1 MPAPTSSKE
10 EVLDQLL
17 DSFRDRGYEGS
28 SLAELSAATGLM
40 KSSLYHYFP
49 GGKAEMAEQV
59 LLHLD
64 RRLEASLY
72 APLRSGGSPAKK
84 LGGLLDA
91 LSAFY
96 EGGRRACL
104 LERLCASVD
113 RDRFRRPLRQAFATW
128 MQAVEDIAIEAG
140 LSKAVARARAEDFV
154 IRIEGALIVCAGTN
168 DYDTFARTIKRLRT
182 SVLAP

>member
-1 MPAPTSSKE
+1 MPASTSSKE

-28 SLAELSAATGLM
+28 SLAELSVATGLM
-40 KSSLYHYFP
+40 KSSLYHHFP

-59 LLHLD
+59 LSHLA

-72 APLRSGGSPAKK
+72 EPLRSGASPVRK
-84 LGGLLDA
+84 LGAMLDG

-113 RDRFRRPLRQAFATW
+113 RDRFRRPLQQAFTTW
-128 MQAVEDIAIEAG
+128 MQAVEDICVEAG

-154 IRIEGALIVCAGTN
+154 IRIEGALIICAGTN
-168 DYDTFARTIKRLRT
+168 DYDVFARTLRKLRL